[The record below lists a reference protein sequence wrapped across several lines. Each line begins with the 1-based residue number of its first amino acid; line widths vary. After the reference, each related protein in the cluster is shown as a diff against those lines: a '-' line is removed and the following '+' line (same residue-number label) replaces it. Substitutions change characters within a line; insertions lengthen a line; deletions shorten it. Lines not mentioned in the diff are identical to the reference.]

1 MLRVHELETK
11 REKQREVQ
19 KEIKKHQKAIEEL
32 KKKEV

>member
-19 KEIKKHQKAIEEL
+19 KEIKKHQKEIDRL
-32 KKKEV
+32 KKEV